1 MSKIVTIMFRCT
13 VHAFVDEP
21 TFARRTKMK
30 SIYEDV
36 KSFWKQKTFIWPLVL
51 TAIFSYGFLI
61 INPTIGID
69 DTASER
75 FFQDGLE
82 PYMGRWV
89 LFLINKIFHFA
100 EFAPFLTEL
109 VAVIFFCIS
118 VTLWCAVFK
127 RVLKDELKIIGYTI
141 FACVFISS
149 PILSE
154 ILTYYTHNGIC
165 MAYGIAAIAVLAF
178 QEGIKRGKKCTC
190 RYILLS
196 SLFITIAAG
205 CYESMIFVYVTGV
218 ILVYILLCVSDKKQ
232 NYCMNLL
239 GWLVRGTVA
248 IVLFWISRSVI
259 VESIKLIFQLED
271 NIVALPTRSITEV
284 EQWINGELH
293 AADFIMLC
301 KRFFLK
307 YYINAICYL
316 PVAVFVTA
324 IIILI
329 LGGGMLCVQYKEP
342 RILLCVTA
350 VLILPVVLL
359 IIEGETTPYRASQYI
374 PLICAFSALL
384 LFVLIETFASGK
396 WKKMI
401 QSMATFL
408 LIVCVYNQCTEMNK
422 WFYVDY
428 LKYEDAKNVINT
440 IAYELEKNYDVSK
453 PVIFVGRYE
462 IPHSIVEGA
471 CLELNSE
478 DFFKV
483 RKLADK
489 LDEHLKEKYYQN
501 GYYCFAET
509 PFLSVLKWGVDAFD
523 STNIELFNFLEMHGH
538 SFVMEK
544 ELEKYREAREYTGT
558 MPVWPRDGY
567 IRETENYIV
576 VKLGN

>member
-1 MSKIVTIMFRCT
+1 MFRFA
-13 VHAFVDEP
+13 VYAFVDEP
-21 TFARRTKMK
+21 MFARRTKMK
-30 SIYEDV
+30 SIYKEV
-36 KSFWKQKTFIWPLVL
+36 KIFWKQKTFMWPLVI

-109 VAVIFFCIS
+109 AAVIFFCIS
-118 VTLWCAVFK
+118 VTLWCVVLK
-127 RVLKDELKIIGYTI
+127 RVLKDEFSSIGYSI
-141 FACVFISS
+141 FACIFISS

-154 ILTYYTHNGIC
+154 IFTYYTHNGIC
-165 MAYGIAAIAVLAF
+165 MAYGVTAMAVLAF
-178 QEGIKRGKKCTC
+178 LEGIKRNKKHAW

-196 SLFITIAAG
+196 SLLITIAAG

-218 ILVYILLCVSDKKQ
+218 ILVYILLCISDKKQ
-232 NYCMNLL
+232 RYCMKLL
-239 GWLVRGTVA
+239 GWLVCGIVA
-248 IVLFWISRSVI
+248 IVLFWIFRSVI
-259 VESIKLIFQLED
+259 VESFKLIFQLED
-271 NIVALPTRSITEV
+271 KIVALPTRSITEI
-284 EQWINGELH
+284 EQWINGDLH
-293 AADFIMLC
+293 ASDFIMLC
-301 KRFFLK
+301 KRFLLK

-316 PVAVFVTA
+316 PIAAFVIA
-324 IIILI
+324 IIVLI
-329 LGGGMLCVQYKEP
+329 LGGGILCVRYKEH
-342 RILLCVTA
+342 RILLCVAA

-374 PLICAFSALL
+374 PLICGFSALL
-384 LFVLIETFASGK
+384 LFVLIETFVSNK

-401 QSMATFL
+401 QAMAAFL
-408 LIVCVYNQCTEMNK
+408 MIVCVYNQCTEMNK

-428 LKYEDAKNVINT
+428 LKYEDAKNVMNT

-462 IPHSIVEGA
+462 IPHSIVEDA

-478 DFFKV
+478 EFSKV
-483 RKLADK
+483 RKFADK

-501 GYYCFAET
+501 GFYCFAET

-544 ELEKYREAREYTGT
+544 DLEKYREAQEYSGT
-558 MPVWPRDGY
+558 MQVWPQEGF
-567 IRETENYIV
+567 IRETENYVV